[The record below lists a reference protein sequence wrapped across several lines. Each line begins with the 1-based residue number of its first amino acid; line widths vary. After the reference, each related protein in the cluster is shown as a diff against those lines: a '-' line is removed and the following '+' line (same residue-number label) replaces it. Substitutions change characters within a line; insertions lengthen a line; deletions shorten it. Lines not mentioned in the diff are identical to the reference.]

1 MKIYSQT
8 RSKGK
13 AEEDYDFEEE
23 HDGEDFFSD
32 DINNYT
38 DTMGNFRDK

>member
-1 MKIYSQT
+1 MK
-8 RSKGK
+8 SKGN
-13 AEEDYDFEEE
+13 AEDDYDFGEEQ
-23 HDGEDFFSD
+23 DDEDFFPD